1 MTVCLVDDLQATIA
15 RPLTNSGV
23 PSATLGAKQL
33 GLGELM
39 VVINILLHPLR
50 VWVNDYKIN
59 S

>member
-1 MTVCLVDDLQATIA
+1 MCLVDDLQATIA